1 MFCLKINAANIK
13 ATAKPEN
20 PGNKINRYKRP
31 HTTAIATINNT
42 PFKGVSILNAA
53 IKAKIRK
60 AKARIFK
67 NICKDEFSMLS

>member
-1 MFCLKINAANIK
+1 MFCLKIKAANIT

-20 PGNKINRYKRP
+20 PGNKINKYKRP
-31 HTTAIATINNT
+31 QTAAIATINNT
-42 PFKGVSILNAA
+42 PCRGVSILNAA

-67 NICKDEFSMLS
+67 NIYKDEFSMLS